1 MKPTDH
7 HVVISADCHA
17 GADLWDY
24 KNYLEKKYHEQFDE
38 WANEVEERNKM
49 IQATMGD
56 KSTRNVGVGG
66 DPDKDADRNWNSD
79 RRMREQLADGVIA
92 EVVFP
97 NTLPPFAPI
106 PANMFEAP
114 RLSNDGELRF
124 AGLKAHN
131 RWAADYVSQAPD
143 QRSAL
148 IQVFLGD
155 VEGSIKELEWAKE
168 NNLRGGMLLPGAPP
182 GSGFEPLYAP
192 CYEPL
197 WSKCEELDF
206 TVTHHSGGG
215 VPEFGP
221 YFPASLAMF
230 MLEVTWWGHRAMW
243 HLLFS
248 GVFERHPNL
257 RFANTE
263 TGTKWVVDTLAELD
277 SFYERMKY
285 GTHGSETLFGFYATQ
300 DLPEKPSTYWK
311 RQCHVGASFL
321 RPVEAD
327 LRDKVG
333 VENIAWGSDY
343 PHLEASWPYTAE
355 HLKNTFGGIDIDE
368 VAQMLTHTSAKL
380 YHFEVDKLRALA
392 DKHCLTAGEIFSGI
406 DYASI
411 PAEATHCPGMMKH
424 TQRNAA

>member
-368 VAQMLTHTSAKL
+368 VAQMLTYTSAKL

-392 DKHCLTAGEIFSGI
+392 DKHCLTAGEVFGGI

>member
-1 MKPTDH
+1 MDLNEH

-17 GADLWDY
+17 GADVRDY
-24 KNYLEKKYHEQFDE
+24 KPYLEQKYHRDFDA
-38 WANEVEERNKM
+38 WAREVEERNRQ

-66 DPDKDADRNWNSD
+66 DPDKDADRNWNSS
-79 RRMREQLADGVIA
+79 RRMDEQLRDGVVA
-92 EVVFP
+92 EVIFP

-124 AGLKAHN
+124 AGLRAHN
-131 RWAADYVSQAPD
+131 RWAADYVSLAPS

-148 IQVFLGD
+148 AQVFLGD
-155 VEGSIKELEWAKE
+155 VAGSVKELEWAKE
-168 NNLRGGMLLPGAPP
+168 HGLRGGMLLPGAPP

-192 CYEPL
+192 VYEPL
-197 WSKCEELDF
+197 WQACVDLDF

-221 YFPASLAMF
+221 YFPSSLAMF

-248 GVFERHPNL
+248 GVFERHPSL
-257 RFANTE
+257 RFVNTE

-277 SFYERMKY
+277 GFYDRMKY
-285 GTHGSETLFGFYATQ
+285 GKYGSEQLFGHFATQ
-300 DLPEKPSTYWK
+300 NLPEPPSVYWK
-311 RQCHVGASFL
+311 RQCFVGASFL

-327 LRDKVG
+327 LRHQVG
-333 VENIAWGSDY
+333 VGNIAWGSDY
-343 PHLEASWPYTAE
+343 PHLEASWPFTRE
-355 HLKNTFGGIDIDE
+355 HLANTFGGIDPDE
-368 VAQMLTHTSAKL
+368 TAQMLTHNSARL
-380 YHFEVDKLRALA
+380 YHFDVDALRPLA
-392 DKHCLTAGEIFSGI
+392 EQHCPTAGEVFAGI

-411 PAEATHCPGMMKH
+411 PEEAAHCPGLMKH
-424 TQRNAA
+424 TQRAAV

>member
-1 MKPTDH
+1 MTPSEH

-49 IQATMGD
+49 IQATMGE

-66 DPDKDADRNWNSD
+66 DPEKDADRNWNSE
-79 RRMREQLADGVIA
+79 RRLKEQLADGVVA

-131 RWAADYVSQAPD
+131 RWAADYVSQAPE

-155 VEGSIKELEWAKE
+155 VAGSVKELEWAKE

-197 WSKCEELDF
+197 WAKCEELDF

-243 HLLFS
+243 HLMFS

-257 RFANTE
+257 RFVNTE
-263 TGTKWVVDTLAELD
+263 TGTKWVVDTLEELD
-277 SFYERMKY
+277 GFYDRMKY
-285 GTHGSETLFGFYATQ
+285 GTHGSETLFGYFATK
-300 DLPEKPSTYWK
+300 DLPERPSTYWK

-321 RPVEAD
+321 RPIEAD

-333 VENIAWGSDY
+333 IENIAWGSDY
-343 PHLEASWPYTAE
+343 PHLEASWPYTSE
-355 HLKNTFGGIDIDE
+355 HLRNTFGGIDIDE
-368 VAQMLTHTSAKL
+368 VAQMLTYNSARL
-380 YHFEVDKLRALA
+380 YHFDVEKLRPLA
-392 DKHCLTAGEIFSGI
+392 EKHCLTAGEVFGGI

-411 PAEATHCPGMMKH
+411 PAEATHCPGLMKH